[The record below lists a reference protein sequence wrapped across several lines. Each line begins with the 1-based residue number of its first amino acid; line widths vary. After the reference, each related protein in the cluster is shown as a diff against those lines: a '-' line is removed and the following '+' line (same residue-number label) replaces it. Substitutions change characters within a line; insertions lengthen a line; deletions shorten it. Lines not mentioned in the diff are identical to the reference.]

1 MEVHLRMPSSQM
13 LELRTYC
20 AHAHNRIWCTLPD
33 QPSWINR
40 LPEVIQQLRERAD
53 PWVDRAALE
62 ELLGIGRRRAQQ
74 LLAQMAHRRVGASV
88 VADRE
93 EAAAYL
99 EQIAAGEAVD
109 YEQRRRRRLWKELEA
124 GPPRLLVEVAGAE
137 VRRIEREDFAGLP
150 EGVDLAPGVITVRFR
165 DPEEALRKLMAL
177 ALAIGGNRS
186 GFEERVKLV

>member
-1 MEVHLRMPSSQM
+1 M
-13 LELRTYC
+13 
-20 AHAHNRIWCTLPD
+20 
-33 QPSWINR
+33 
-40 LPEVIQQLRERAD
+40 PEVIQQLRERAD